1 MKNLVLVD
9 DDHII
14 HSILQ
19 RQLEHYDYKIH
30 HYYSGEEFLS
40 DIDNSHGSTLAIL
53 MDINM
58 GKGLSG
64 PQTAERMQQKYDI
77 PILFH
82 SSHDEKEIAAETGIA
97 KSYGYLVKGTAPI
110 VIDAAIKSAIHIYE
124 LAVIAE
130 THRKLYAHIFDICDN
145 PITIMDA
152 NDGHRII
159 DCNEAFLKITDHSR
173 EDIIGKSPTE
183 LGLWKYESERTALY
197 KLSQKQSSVHNFRHT
212 MITKH
217 GTEKIGYLSTMCFS
231 ISDKLYRVA
240 YVTEEHSESNQQL
253 VLEEVPN

>member
-1 MKNLVLVD
+1 MRNLVLVD
-9 DDHII
+9 DDQII

-19 RQLEHYDYKIH
+19 RQLAQYEYKIH

-40 DIDNSHGSTLAIL
+40 AIDTAHGTMHAIL

-64 PQTAERMQQKYDI
+64 PQTAEIMQQKYDI
-77 PILFH
+77 PLLFH
-82 SSHDEKEIAAETGIA
+82 SSHNEKEIFSETGIA

-110 VIDAAIKSAIHIYE
+110 VIDAAIKSAINIFE

-152 NDGHRII
+152 KDGHRII

-173 EDIIGKSPTE
+173 EDIIGKNPTE
-183 LGLWKYESERTALY
+183 LGLWKYEAERASLY
-197 KLSQKQSSVHNFRHT
+197 KLSRKQNSVHNFRHT
-212 MITKH
+212 MITKY

-231 ISDKLYRVA
+231 ICDKLYRVA
-240 YVTEEHSESNQQL
+240 YLKEEHSNSNQQL